1 MIYGKIMG
9 VRYDRIE
16 KANRVPRYNLFLR
29 TVKRINPSFVSWVT
43 PPFRVFQFD
52 NYRVPPILSASYR
65 SVRNAAIQLRSA
77 G

>member
-1 MIYGKIMG
+1 MG

-65 SVRNAAIQLRSA
+65 PVRNAAIQLRSA